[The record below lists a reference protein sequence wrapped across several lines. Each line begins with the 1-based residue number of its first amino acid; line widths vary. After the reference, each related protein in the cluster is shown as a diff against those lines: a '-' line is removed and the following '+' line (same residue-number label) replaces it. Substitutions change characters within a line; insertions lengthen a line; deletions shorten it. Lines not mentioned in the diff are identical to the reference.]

1 MAKNLTDS
9 DKAILAEGKAFSELN
24 DNSVVHLY
32 SVKLPDGKKEL
43 AYVADGILAEGKN
56 MLARIRAYHESK
68 DKDGFRKYLGNV
80 VSIVETIGK
89 ATKATKATKAMPVL
103 IAAKSV
109 KAIGGKKK

>member
-1 MAKNLTDS
+1 MAKNHTYS

-32 SVKLPDGKKEL
+32 SVKLHDGKKEL
-43 AYVADGILAEGKN
+43 AYVADGILKEGKN
-56 MLARIRAYHESK
+56 LLTRIRAYHESK

-89 ATKATKATKAMPVL
+89 AKIKKEKNEPVL
-103 IAAKSV
+103 IAAKT
-109 KAIGGKKK
+109 KKPKK